1 MSAGWVAG
9 TVRARALARRR
20 LGVEGA
26 RVLLMAGSLR
36 AAVEALA
43 SSTYGGHVRAD
54 DSLAA
59 ASRGVATTLLWNI
72 RVLAGW
78 LPAGGAE
85 TVRVLAGWFE
95 IANVEE
101 HIRELDGLPADPPFA
116 LGTLATTWPR
126 LAATGS
132 RDELRGALSASGWTD
147 PGGPAPRAV
156 QLAMR
161 LAWAERVIGRVPCA
175 RSWARG
181 GAALLLARELL
192 AVRQPLADQIR
203 SDAARVLGPRCVE
216 ASSLDELRTSLPG
229 DARWALT
236 DIADVERLW
245 EAEAIEAAAAHG
257 AAAAA
262 CRVIDAEIDDT
273 RRRSRAINDRWIPR
287 LAQALSRVTRSLDE
301 TEREETIRRLRAAPH
316 TTDRQ
321 PTFGR
326 RL

>member
-26 RVLLMAGSLR
+26 RALLTADTPR

-43 SSTYGGHVRAD
+43 RSPYGRHVRAD

-59 ASRGVATTLLWNI
+59 ASRGVAATLLWNV

-78 LPAGGAE
+78 LPARGAE
-85 TVRVLAGWFE
+85 TIRVLAGWFE

-101 HIRELDGLPADPPFA
+101 HIRELDGRPAEPPFA

-132 RDELRGALSASGWTD
+132 RDQLRDALRASSWTD
-147 PGGPAPRAV
+147 PGGSTPRAV

-161 LAWAERVIGRVPCA
+161 LAWAERVIARIPCA

-181 GAALLLARELL
+181 GVALLLARELL

-203 SDAARVLGPRCVE
+203 SGAARVLGPQCVE
-216 ASSLDELRTSLPG
+216 ASSLDELRASLPS
-229 DARWALT
+229 DARWALMDT
-236 DIADVERLW
+236 ADVDQLW
-245 EAEAIEAAAAHG
+245 EAETHWW
-257 AAAAA
+257 
-262 CRVIDAEIDDT
+262 
-273 RRRSRAINDRWIPR
+273 N
-287 LAQALSRVTRSLDE
+287 
-301 TEREETIRRLRAAPH
+301 RLRFDCGALLARSGFGAEPVIGAVGLLAFDAWLVVAALAGAERGSAALEVF
-316 TTDRQ
+316 DA
-321 PTFGR
+321 
-326 RL
+326 LA